1 MERSSLCCELN
12 ADVTD
17 EVGLAITALK
27 PWPGLA
33 LFTTERGTV
42 LYGAPADAFKATKS
56 YCTENNVAMPVV
68 LAAPKTSLVD
78 SAPQFVPEFFLYDFL
93 FVRGAAFKPELA
105 HEKLT
110 LVVDPGTEE
119 RELNALRLTLYG
131 PSREELES
139 YRSPDSGLTE
149 DHVDF
154 LARVSEHMAIKRSGG
169 TGDIRDMAEAV
180 TYDADDTVSLF
191 DGEYTLRRSGPFTV
205 ELSGPD
211 GSASAD
217 ISTHGLT
224 APFNPVP
231 APADPGLPMRFGM
244 QALGVR
250 GGFDPSGPTTGFLLW
265 VNGRGILFD
274 GPPKA
279 LQVLDAQGVSPDD
292 IEALVLSHCHEDHMA
307 SFAELVLELNRP
319 RVLTAEPI
327 YRSALQKLATNLN
340 MPESAVAELMDYEPI
355 SPGTPHHGW
364 GATFDFFYT
373 VHPIPTLGVTAT
385 ANIEGTDYRITITG
399 DTLDHDGLAKMVDA
413 GALTDA
419 ERQAM
424 LDVIPSERTENTVC
438 YADVGE
444 SLIHGHPKDWADN
457 PNEIIYY
464 HCPDTEH
471 TRGFEHPIATPGRRH
486 VMVPGRGARSLAAS
500 RLMRALSPL
509 GSEDPEALVEDLEHS
524 ELRRLATGEQLVRG
538 GEATPRFSVV
548 LTGALTQSETN
559 GARGNG
565 DTRRLRSGDCV
576 GLFHGVD
583 DTHRALGDVIA
594 LTPTEIIELDVEVI
608 ERHLLRSGLA
618 NVPTV
623 IRRQLRFVDRVPAF
637 RSLDVADR
645 CRLAR
650 LLHLEQHIAG
660 QAVLSGGSHGDDLLV
675 LLEGTVARH
684 NGERSSEV
692 DAASPLPVI
701 SNNGTSSWTRVD
713 AVSNVVVGRL
723 PGWLVRE
730 LADKRMRVKLELQ
743 NA

>member
-1 MERSSLCCELN
+1 M
-12 ADVTD
+12 
-17 EVGLAITALK
+17 AITALE

-33 LFTTERGTV
+33 LFITERGAV
-42 LYGAPADAFKATKS
+42 LYGAPADAFKATKQF
-56 YCTENNVAMPVV
+56 CTENGLPMPVV
-68 LAAPKTSLVD
+68 LAAPKTGLVN

-110 LVVDPGTEE
+110 LVVEPGSEE

-131 PSREELES
+131 PNREELES
-139 YRSPDSGLTE
+139 FRDADNGLTAE
-149 DHVDF
+149 HVDF
-154 LARVSEHMAIKRSGG
+154 LARVSEHMAIKRGGG
-169 TGDIRDMAEAV
+169 TGGIYDMAEAV
-180 TYDADDTVSLF
+180 AYDADDSVRLF
-191 DGEYTLRRSGPFTV
+191 DGEYRLRRTGPFTV

-211 GSASAD
+211 GSASARVE
-217 ISTHGLT
+217 THGLVP
-224 APFNPVP
+224 PFNPVP
-231 APADPGLPMRFGM
+231 APSDPLEPMQFGM

-265 VNGRGILFD
+265 LNGRGVLFD

-279 LQVLDAQGVSPDD
+279 LQVLDAQGISPDD

-373 VHPIPTLGVTAT
+373 VHPIPTLGLTASAT
-385 ANIEGTDYRITITG
+385 IDDTEYRMTITG
-399 DTLDHDGLAKMVDA
+399 DTLDHDGLTKMVDA
-413 GALTDA
+413 GAITDI
-419 ERQAM
+419 ERQRM
-424 LDVIPSERTENTVC
+424 LDVIPREKHPNAVF

-444 SLIHGHPKDWADN
+444 SLIHGHPKDWSNN
-457 PNEIIYY
+457 PNSIVYY
-464 HCPDTEH
+464 HCPDNEH
-471 TRGFEHPIATPGRRH
+471 TRAFEHQVATPGMRH
-486 VMVPGRGARSLAAS
+486 VLVPGRGARALAPS

-509 GSEDPEALVEDLEHS
+509 GSEEPEALVEDLANS
-524 ELRRLATGEQLVRG
+524 QVRRLNEGERLVG
-538 GEATPRFSVV
+538 SGEATSRFSVV
-548 LTGALTQSETN
+548 LTGALAQLGPDSS
-559 GARGNG
+559 
-565 DTRRLRSGDCV
+565 RRELRSGDCI

-583 DTHRALGDVIA
+583 DTHHALGDVIA
-594 LTPTEIIELDVEVI
+594 LTPTELLELDVDVI
-608 ERHLLRSGLA
+608 ERHLLKTGLA

-623 IRRQLRFVDRVPAF
+623 IRRQLRFIDRIPAF
-637 RSLDVADR
+637 SRLGVADR

-650 LLHLEQHIAG
+650 ALHLEQHSAG
-660 QAVLSGGSHGDDLLV
+660 RPLVAAGAAGDDLLV
-675 LLEGTVARH
+675 LLEGRVTRH
-684 NGERSSEV
+684 NGDGSSDLEST
-692 DAASPLPVI
+692 DTSPVI
-701 SNNGTSSWTRVD
+701 SNNGSSHWSRVD

-730 LADKRMRVKLELQ
+730 LADKRMSVRLGLHG
-743 NA
+743 A